1 MNESRTQER
10 VMQIRDLVWSKKNIA
25 RPKER
30 HKPRRNSIT
39 SSRQFTLSSI
49 PLGETHRLF
58 VRRTSYP
65 RTSLGHPGPFYKR
78 GKSCLGAAV
87 YVSVSPT
94 YQINEAV
101 KRNRKRFPNDFMFL
115 LATNEAESL
124 TSQFAI
130 SNKARGGRRTRE
142 MTSLYDLN

>member
-1 MNESRTQER
+1 MVSRA
-10 VMQIRDLVWSKKNIA
+10 W
-25 RPKER
+25 
-30 HKPRRNSIT
+30 
-39 SSRQFTLSSI
+39 
-49 PLGETHRLF
+49 
-58 VRRTSYP
+58 
-65 RTSLGHPGPFYKR
+65 
-78 GKSCLGAAV
+78 GADV

-115 LATNEAESL
+115 LTTNEAESL

-130 SNKARGGRRTRE
+130 SNKARGGRQTRE